1 MQRRQ
6 LVQSPSL
13 SLKALATLVRV
24 CLPFADRIPTLSGF
38 VDKLCAQQ
46 TIHFLELCPA
56 PSGLP
61 EGLGGLPFCGGKKI
75 EAKHS
80 DLYTGEE
87 PCTNRI

>member
-24 CLPFADRIPTLSGF
+24 CLPFADRIPTLSGSRSSISFALTQSTSWSF
-38 VDKLCAQQ
+38 VLP
-46 TIHFLELCPA
+46 LPA
-56 PSGLP
+56 CLRALAAYLLRG
-61 EGLGGLPFCGGKKI
+61 I

-80 DLYTGEE
+80 DFYTESR
-87 PCTNRI
+87 NAV